1 MKIIKRY
8 QNRKLYDTQASKY
21 VTLDDIAQMV
31 KDGEDVQVVDN
42 KTKKDL
48 TSVTLA
54 QIVFEEQKQ
63 RKEPLPL
70 FTLKRIIQSGG
81 ESIQD
86 FIEKFILPGLSSI
99 QQAREELEK
108 YINGLITK
116 GSLSHDEGRRILRDL
131 LATSQKNIDEI
142 QKRFDERIRLVLSR
156 MKGYTGIQ
164 QKLEKLEA
172 QVSELEARLAAGPA
186 KAEGKTVSK
195 PKSQKGKT
203 AGKPKAAGK
212 S

>member
-31 KDGEDVQVVDN
+31 KNGEDVQVVDN

-70 FTLKRIIQSGG
+70 FTLKRIIQSSG

-86 FIEKFILPGLSSI
+86 FIEKFIVPGLSSI

-108 YINGLITK
+108 YINGLITR
-116 GSLSHDEGRRILRDL
+116 GSLSHDEGRTILRDF
-131 LATSQKNIDEI
+131 LASSQKNIDVI
-142 QKRFDERIRLVLSR
+142 QRRFDDRIKLVLSR
-156 MKGYTGIQ
+156 MKGYSGIQ
-164 QKLEKLEA
+164 QKLEKLEV
-172 QVSELEARLAAGPA
+172 QVAELEAKLGAPADQEVKTQKKAG
-186 KAEGKTVSK
+186 
-195 PKSQKGKT
+195 
-203 AGKPKAAGK
+203 GKPKAAK
-212 S
+212 KA